1 MNIQYAPFPQHTAI
15 LVSYSLP
22 SLCLPLCQ
30 DLEVLESVL
39 RSRAPEG
46 NTQEAWENRGGS
58 GGVNLA
64 SSRSS
69 SGLSRQERSRQLWE
83 DISTVEEDSSKLNAL
98 QLRLDES
105 QKVLLKERE

>member
-1 MNIQYAPFPQHTAI
+1 MDTRI
-15 LVSYSLP
+15 LIIYQ
-22 SLCLPLCQ
+22 CLVYPYINKVEFWSHFLLSLCQ
-30 DLEVLESVL
+30 DMEVLDSVL
-39 RSRAPEG
+39 RSRGSEGDPED
-46 NTQEAWENRGGS
+46 WEGHS
-58 GGVNLA
+58 GGNLA

-83 DISTVEEDSSKLNAL
+83 DISMVEEDSSKLNAL

>member
-1 MNIQYAPFPQHTAI
+1 MVSGLQYAAYTFI
-15 LVSYSLP
+15 FSSSL
-22 SLCLPLCQ
+22 LFQ
-30 DLEVLESVL
+30 DLELLETVL
-39 RSRAPEG
+39 RSRAPG
-46 NTQEAWENRGGS
+46 SDTQEAWDSRGGS
-58 GGVNLA
+58 SGVIPA

-69 SGLSRQERSRQLWE
+69 SGLSRQERSRQLWD

>member
-1 MNIQYAPFPQHTAI
+1 M
-15 LVSYSLP
+15 L
-22 SLCLPLCQ
+22 
-30 DLEVLESVL
+30 DSVL
-39 RSRAPEG
+39 SSRVPEG
-46 NTQEAWENRGGS
+46 DPGDWEGHS
-58 GGVNLA
+58 GGNLA

-83 DISTVEEDSSKLNAL
+83 DISTVEEGSSKLNAL